1 VASCVC
7 MEGGQAEECRIIFGP
22 YPVAWTNLHR
32 GRAFRKTTIEQVDTI
47 ATKSP
52 LDLTRSGGSPSFSV
66 QLDGIE
72 RQV

>member
-7 MEGGQAEECRIIFGP
+7 MEGGQAEECRNIFGP

-52 LDLTRSGGSPSFSV
+52 R
-66 QLDGIE
+66 
-72 RQV
+72 